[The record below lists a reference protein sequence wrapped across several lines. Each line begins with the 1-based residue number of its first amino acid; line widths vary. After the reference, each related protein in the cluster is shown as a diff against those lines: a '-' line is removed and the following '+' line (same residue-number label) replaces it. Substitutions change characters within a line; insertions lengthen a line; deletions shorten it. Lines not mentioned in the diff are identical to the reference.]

1 MNEWLVAVDV
11 VLSLQ
16 SLCNFSVHK
25 NTCIM
30 VIIVNMGVATAIPN
44 HTFTTPLRK
53 CISHV
58 TCNVVVNVQDFL
70 WEGCAVNVSA
80 MSHGVL

>member
-30 VIIVNMGVATAIPN
+30 VNMGVVTAIPN

-53 CISHV
+53 FISHV